1 MHSTSVLRSW
11 LRRLT
16 ASSVNL
22 QYRLA
27 RENLVIDSTKE
38 GLFNDEL
45 DNLFFVMRLGC
56 LELLLF
62 FVSLQMRKIFNYG
75 R

>member
-16 ASSVNL
+16 VSSVNL